1 MKLHAEN
8 TKLQKLKSSWLLY
21 KLPTSVALS
30 SQKLLQRNGKETGQQ
45 KNYRLPARNGTFSFI
60 TEKRSFDLKVNLLKR
75 LHHRLPFKAKIKCQS
90 ANLSYQ
96 NDSHIAKHA
105 VNFIPNWWN
114 CVI

>member
-1 MKLHAEN
+1 MKI
-8 TKLQKLKSSWLLY
+8 KLVTIQITYFCGVIQSEITTAK
-21 KLPTSVALS
+21 PE
-30 SQKLLQRNGKETGQQ
+30 RNGSAD
-45 KNYRLPARNGTFSFI
+45 NYRLPARNGTFSFT

-75 LHHRLPFKAKIKCQS
+75 LCHRLSVKAKIKCQS